1 VEVAVFQ
8 QIMTA
13 DCNGHIAWAVDVS
26 TMKLASNPE
35 RLMFGKPSVR
45 KAIAVGTVLLTLA
58 AACSRGNATHTAVS
72 DGARATQAPDAAPTS
87 AWTTQAPDAAL
98 APEFATVSKLM
109 NDAIAAHRLP
119 GAVIVIGHGGKI
131 VFHQAFGSRK
141 LAGEPGIDG
150 SPAPAEPMT
159 EDTIFDLASLTKC
172 LATAT
177 AVMQLYEQGKV
188 AFDDP
193 VQKYLPDFNSAND
206 PQRAKVTVRMLLTHT
221 SGVAGDN
228 GDVSLKDPWGLDAAD
243 KAEGILRA
251 LTTPLQSGPGEVFRY
266 ADINFIL
273 LGALIEK
280 VTGEA
285 EDVYVQQNV
294 FAPLGMA
301 ETRYLP
307 PAKAC
312 GPHTMRGAAI
322 AWAPAPKGRE
332 PVACSAGTWSTS
344 VLWRVAPTTHDDE
357 SKTDPS
363 KNPDYD
369 YLLRG
374 VVHDPTSR
382 RMGGVAGHAGVFSTA
397 HDVSIYAQALLDRL
411 AGRPSNFPLQQAT
424 LELMTTA
431 EQPGHTAEQLDA
443 ANRASR
449 EAIAKTPNTS
459 DPLLAPRYP
468 AIKGQNLR
476 GFGWDIDTVYS
487 VRGKIFPIGSF
498 GHTGYTGTTLW
509 IDPGS
514 DTYVI
519 LLANSI
525 HPRGNPPITNLRG
538 EVATAAARALGLY
551 RQ

>member
-1 VEVAVFQ
+1 
-8 QIMTA
+8 
-13 DCNGHIAWAVDVS
+13 
-26 TMKLASNPE
+26 
-35 RLMFGKPSVR
+35 MFGKPPVR

-58 AACSRGNATHTAVS
+58 AACSRGNAAHTAVS
-72 DGARATQAPDAAPTS
+72 DSARATQAPAAAPAPDFVTGSPLPDAAP
-87 AWTTQAPDAAL
+87 

-119 GAVIVIGHGGKI
+119 GAVVVIGHGGKI

-141 LAGEPGIDG
+141 LAGEPGLDG

-193 VQKYLPDFNSAND
+193 VQKYLPDFNTAND

-221 SGVAGDN
+221 SGVAGDE

-243 KAEGILRA
+243 KREGILRA

-322 AWAPAPKGRE
+322 AWAPAPTGRV
-332 PVACSAGTWSTS
+332 PVACPAGTWSTS
-344 VLWRVAPTTHDDE
+344 LLSRIAPTAHDDE

-411 AGRPSNFPLQQAT
+411 ADRPSEFPLKQAT
-424 LELMTTA
+424 LELMTTP

-449 EAIAKTPNTS
+449 EAIAKTPNTT

-468 AIKGQNLR
+468 AIEGQNLR

-487 VRGKIFPIGSF
+487 VRGMIFPIGSF

-519 LLANSI
+519 LLANAI
-525 HPRGNPPITNLRG
+525 HPRGSPPISNLRG
-538 EVATAAARALGLY
+538 EVATATAQALRLY
-551 RQ
+551 GS